1 VNATAVK
8 LLRLTGPIALSEV
21 LWGMSTFIYAVVFT
35 RLGTMTL
42 AASQIVVS
50 LESIFIVASHF
61 DLRKN
66 GIWSVP
72 PSPTLEKR
80 SSGTA
85 TGAPVF
91 SVYCAS
97 KASIRNFVRSC
108 IVELKEQRIHIN
120 VISPGPPSPP
130 RPQPICISRRP
141 KRGLCIITVRGL
153 TRLAGFR
160 AGRSDPVQGISSI
173 AVPKSLRKAEPTGF
187 YLRMLHGIARP
198 RTNLHTSL

>member
-42 AASQIVVS
+42 TASQIVLS
-50 LESIFIVASHF
+50 LESIFIVASRF

-66 GIWSVP
+66 DIWSVFAP

-85 TGAPVF
+85 TGAQVF

-97 KASIRNFVRSC
+97 KAATCNFARSC
-108 IVELKEQRIHIN
+108 IVELKEQRNHIN
-120 VISPGPPSPP
+120 VISPGPPP
-130 RPQPICISRRP
+130 RPQPICISKRP
-141 KRGLCIITVRGL
+141 KRGLRIIMFRRG
-153 TRLAGFR
+153 
-160 AGRSDPVQGISSI
+160 
-173 AVPKSLRKAEPTGF
+173 
-187 YLRMLHGIARP
+187 
-198 RTNLHTSL
+198 